1 MKMRRK
7 PGGEKRPDD
16 FATALRL
23 GRPRLMGSGR
33 LPATL
38 HRRYLVLE
46 NELPLKHS
54 CVMKDRHDRRGAI
67 ASTASVVVR
76 PSFMTLRDV
85 PLGSKQRHFMR
96 SEAECCNRAISLI
109 DLARGRGVEL

>member
-46 NELPLKHS
+46 NPLPLKHS
-54 CVMKDRHDRRGAI
+54 RVMKERHDHRGGDCQYDERNGETKFHGFGRRFARTQRTPFYAI
-67 ASTASVVVR
+67 
-76 PSFMTLRDV
+76 
-85 PLGSKQRHFMR
+85 
-96 SEAECCNRAISLI
+96 
-109 DLARGRGVEL
+109 